1 MPSRVTAQTR
11 ATLPVNFVIVRAATL
26 IRVPAVKDV
35 VTNGGDALA
44 TRIPY
49 PCRHRMIGP
58 AWNAARA
65 ALLLGASL
73 GGVREAVLLRKS
85 SGP

>member
-1 MPSRVTAQTR
+1 MPSRATALLW
-11 ATLPVNFVIVRAATL
+11 ATLAVNFVIVRGATL
-26 IRVPAVKDV
+26 IRVPAVKGV

-44 TRIPY
+44 TRILY

-58 AWNAARA
+58 AWIVARV
-65 ALLLGASL
+65 ALSHGASL
-73 GGVREAVLLRKS
+73 DGVREAVLLRKS